1 MAQRV
6 RFAAIPNTQPI
17 GYAQAI
23 QLVLGEVRRTRPGMK
38 ELREFMRLR
47 NLFDK
52 EGLPALLEIL
62 DVSGDPV
69 APGSVADRLLDA
81 DDEPAMREVLS
92 ARLVEMNPL
101 LAKYCLEALDTE
113 KGGRLHSTNELYR
126 MVTSYVY
133 PGEKPTLPSFKAWV
147 DWAAAAGLIKV
158 VGIRWA
164 LGERGLQ
171 SLPGLRAIDAEEFLE
186 SERESAVDAASA
198 TAEPAIADDPG
209 PSVPVP
215 VPVPVPDSP
224 PPARMA
230 AAPRRPPAPSP
241 ADRLSPRRVPVDAGS
256 LVADRD
262 AILAWHAAY
271 PGRRSLAL
279 ASLGIDPGRKAPGT
293 LLECAFAALLLAR
306 GLAPESARA
315 CLDSLKTAGLLAAA
329 ARGKLPLD
337 AIGPLVARAGDADL
351 VTACECCVHLQRLA
365 SGTSDPAAL
374 FRADDPRELAW
385 GLWRRLY
392 EPVAPLAPFHL
403 ARLALETG
411 LLPERLAA
419 AAFVPTFAV
428 RVNAFR
434 IGFADALHA
443 ASFAELL
450 DAGVALSRWFGAPGF
465 EAPLSQV
472 HEGYGCSFRCGRV
485 ATCPL
490 ACREKSE
497 IA

>member
-69 APGSVADRLLDA
+69 APGPVADRMLEA
-81 DDEPAMREVLS
+81 GDEPALREVLS
-92 ARLVEMNPL
+92 ARLVDLNPL

-126 MVTSYVY
+126 MVTSYVF
-133 PGEKPTLPSFKAWV
+133 PGDKPTLPAFKAWV

-164 LGERGLQ
+164 LGERGVQ
-171 SLPGLRAIDAEEFLE
+171 ALPGLRAIDAEEFLE
-186 SERESAVDAASA
+186 SERESAADAASA
-198 TAEPAIADDPG
+198 TAEPATAGDAG
-209 PSVPVP
+209 PS
-215 VPVPVPDSP
+215 VPVPDSP
-224 PPARMA
+224 PPVVPPPTRVAP
-230 AAPRRPPAPSP
+230 APRRPPAPSP
-241 ADRLSPRRVPVDAGS
+241 AERLAPRRVPVDAGS
-256 LVADRD
+256 LAADRD

-293 LLECAFAALLLAR
+293 LVECAFAALLLAR
-306 GLAPESARA
+306 GLAAESARA
-315 CLDSLKTAGLLAAA
+315 CLDSLKASGVLAAA

-351 VTACECCVHLQRLA
+351 VTACECCIHLQRLA
-365 SGTSDPAAL
+365 SGTSDPADL

-392 EPVAPLAPFHL
+392 EPFAPLAPFLL
-403 ARLALETG
+403 ARFAIETG
-411 LLPERLAA
+411 HVPERFAA

-428 RVNAFR
+428 RENAFR

-450 DAGVALSRWFGAPGF
+450 DAGAGLSRWFGAPVF